1 MINVELLS
9 FIFKFPVVIKPF
21 FYSFSIMLHPIILYI
36 FYVFK
41 FLAEI
46 SDAQMVPL
54 LANNHFLGLI
64 LDLFRHDP
72 TSL

>member
-1 MINVELLS
+1 
-9 FIFKFPVVIKPF
+9 
-21 FYSFSIMLHPIILYI
+21 MLHPIILYI